1 MTRKFLANMLVLF
14 YNQANEIVNLRLLKE
29 EFFML
34 SDKLH
39 AALNEQLNYEFYSA
53 HAYLAMAAY
62 CSDKSYDG
70 FANFFLIQA
79 EEERFHAM
87 KFYHFLSD
95 MGYRA
100 TIDGFGNPGNEFKSI
115 LDAFEQAL
123 NHEKEVTRRIYNLV
137 DIALDEREHATNA
150 FLKWFIDEQVEE
162 ESTFNTL
169 IAKISRIQNDS
180 NALFMLDAELATRTF
195 NPVAE

>member
-1 MTRKFLANMLVLF
+1 
-14 YNQANEIVNLRLLKE
+14 
-29 EFFML
+29 ML

-39 AALNEQLNYEFYSA
+39 AALNDQLNYEFYSA

-100 TIDGFGNPGNEFKSI
+100 RIDGFDNPGNEFKSI
-115 LDAFEQAL
+115 LDAFEHAL
-123 NHEKEVTRRIYNLV
+123 SHEKEVTRRIYNLV

-195 NPVAE
+195 NPVAELIR

>member
-1 MTRKFLANMLVLF
+1 
-14 YNQANEIVNLRLLKE
+14 
-29 EFFML
+29 ML
-34 SDKLH
+34 SEKLH
-39 AALNEQLNYEFYSA
+39 AALNAQMNYEFFSA

-62 CSDKSYDG
+62 CTDESYDG
-70 FANFFLIQA
+70 FTNFFLVQA

-87 KFYHFLSD
+87 KFYNYLSD

-100 TIDGFGNPGNEFKSI
+100 TIEGFPAPDNDFESI
-115 LDAFEQAL
+115 LDVFEHAL
-123 NHEKEVTRRIYNLV
+123 KHEKEVTRRIYELS
-137 DIALDEREHATNA
+137 DIALEEREHATMA

-180 NALFMLDAELATRTF
+180 NAIFMLDAELANRTF
-195 NPVAE
+195 TPPAE